1 MFDHTSHTADNSLD
15 GESDDKFAPDEFLRL
30 ALNPDSITARGA
42 RLFRTDVRQFINWRW
57 QMAHQITKAEQAMK
71 VMDLDVAEAQGF
83 AELDQIFNAGAT
95 PYYMSLARQQFEGKP
110 CPIRLQAVP
119 RSEEL
124 IDRLGVA
131 DPLLE
136 KEHSPVREVVHL
148 YPDRVAFCVAMLCPV
163 YCRYC
168 YRKRRDG
175 EDGLHFNRSIVDRG
189 IDYIAS
195 NKAIR
200 DVLITGGDPFI
211 ASDHVIEN
219 LVARIRAIP
228 HVEIIR
234 FGTRTPVTLPY
245 RVTKSLGQMLAK
257 YHPIF
262 VNNHFNCTE
271 ELTDEA
277 KLAIANLVDA
287 GIPVGNQSVLL
298 KGVNDDYGR
307 MYELLRGLLKFRVR
321 PYYLFHPHN
330 VAGTEHLRPTVDA
343 GLAIMNKL
351 RGNITGLAIP
361 TYIVDTP
368 SGKVP
373 VGHNH
378 ILGRDGEDLIL
389 EDVRGEIWRE
399 RGVVQEQ
406 KNPPPSAVRDGK

>member
-1 MFDHTSHTADNSLD
+1 MWSYAGLMMFDSSDTSVNTPEMDH
-15 GESDDKFAPDEFLRL
+15 EDKFVPEEFLHL
-30 ALNPDSITARGA
+30 ADAPDSITAKGA
-42 RLFRTDVRQFINWRW
+42 RLFKTDAKSFINWRW
-57 QMAHQITKAEQAMK
+57 QMAHQIRTIEQAVK
-71 VMDLDVAEAQGF
+71 TIDLEMAEAQGF
-83 AELDQIFNAGAT
+83 KALDQVFNAGVT
-95 PYYMSLARQQFEGKP
+95 PYYLSLARPHSESAP
-110 CPIRLQAVP
+110 CPIRLQSLP
-119 RSEEL
+119 RLDEL
-124 IDRLGVA
+124 KDRLGTA

-168 YRKRRDG
+168 YRKRRD
-175 EDGLHFNRSIVDRG
+175 EESGLHFNRGIIDRG

-195 NKAIR
+195 NPAIR

-211 ASDHVIEN
+211 ASDAAIEN
-219 LVARIRAIP
+219 LLMRLRKIS

-245 RVTKSLGQMLAK
+245 RVTRQLTKMIAK
-257 YHPIF
+257 YHPVF
-262 VNNHFNCTE
+262 VNTHFNCSE
-271 ELTDEA
+271 ELTPEA
-277 KLAIANLVDA
+277 KQAVANLVDA

-298 KGVNDDYGR
+298 KGINDDYSR
-307 MYELLRGLLKFRVR
+307 MFELLRGLLKFRVR

-330 VAGTEHLRPTVDA
+330 VEGTEHLRPSVDV
-343 GLAIMNKL
+343 GLAIMKKL

-361 TYIVDTP
+361 SYIVDTP

-373 VGHNH
+373 VGHNYM
-378 ILGRDGEDLIL
+378 LGRDGEDLIL

-399 RGVVQEQ
+399 RGVVASSI
-406 KNPPPSAVRDGK
+406 KDL

>member
-1 MFDHTSHTADNSLD
+1 MMFDSSDASVMALD
-15 GESDDKFAPDEFLRL
+15 TDPEDKFVPEEFLHL
-30 ALNPDSITARGA
+30 ADVTDSITARGA
-42 RLFRTDVRQFINWRW
+42 RLFKTDAKSFINWRW
-57 QMAHQITKAEQAMK
+57 QMSHQIRTVGQAVK
-71 VMDLDVAEAQGF
+71 TIDLDVAEAQGF
-83 AELDQIFNAGAT
+83 AALDQVFNAGVT
-95 PYYMSLARQQFEGKP
+95 PYYLSLSGSHKDP
-110 CPIRLQAVP
+110 SLCPIRLQSLP
-119 RSEEL
+119 RIDEL
-124 IDRLGVA
+124 KDRLGIA

-168 YRKRRDG
+168 YRKRRD
-175 EDGLHFNRSIVDRG
+175 EESGLHFNRGIIDRG
-189 IDYIAS
+189 ISYIAS
-195 NKAIR
+195 NPAIR

-211 ASDHVIEN
+211 ASDAAIEN
-219 LVARIRAIP
+219 ILIRLRRIP

-245 RVTKSLGQMLAK
+245 RVTKRLTAMISK
-257 YHPIF
+257 YHPVF
-262 VNNHFNCTE
+262 VNTHFNCPE
-271 ELTDEA
+271 ELTPEA
-277 KLAIANLVDA
+277 KQAVANLVDA

-298 KGVNDDYGR
+298 KGINDDYRR
-307 MYELLRGLLKFRVR
+307 MFELLRGLLKFRVR

-330 VAGTEHLRPTVDA
+330 VEGTEHLRPSIEV
-343 GLAIMNKL
+343 GLSIMKKL

-361 TYIVDTP
+361 SYIVDTP

-373 VGHNH
+373 VGHNY

-399 RGVVQEQ
+399 RGIVA
-406 KNPPPSAVRDGK
+406 N